1 MRLRASIPL
10 VRAGLAEVFPDIRGT
25 VEPMPSVMQALL
37 PSGVGAITLGSRVF
51 VRPDLFDAVAAG
63 DEPKLLAHEMIHVRQ
78 WRALGA
84 IGFLAPYLTDYVRL
98 RLIGCDHDTAYRHI
112 RFEWSAYSSADR
124 IVPTR

>member
-63 DEPKLLAHEMIHVRQ
+63 DEPKEE
-78 WRALGA
+78 G
-84 IGFLAPYLTDYVRL
+84 GDEGGSRL
-98 RLIGCDHDTAYRHI
+98 RQYNVH
-112 RFEWSAYSSADR
+112 
-124 IVPTR
+124 